1 MCLCILAHQLLTS
14 HATIVAANRE
24 ERYDRPSA
32 APIWQDG
39 IFAGRDQLAGGTWQG
54 LNATGLHVALT
65 NRRGD
70 IADPQRRSRGQLCL
84 DALRLAS
91 AHAAADWLLDHLLHV
106 HYNPC
111 NLLIA
116 DAEQAFAIHYDGHQ
130 ARPIT
135 LEPGLH
141 FLSETDINDP
151 DHPRIRRA
159 RALLSPLADDW
170 PAVKDQL
177 AVVMADHS
185 QAGAICLH
193 GQRGGT
199 LSSAL
204 IALRERSLS
213 GAEFHFATGPPCTHA
228 YADLTSALHKG
239 RPREPTS
246 YERLRKTPIQKIMEP

>member
-1 MCLCILAHQLLTS
+1 
-14 HATIVAANRE
+14 V
-24 ERYDRPSA
+24 
-32 APIWQDG
+32 
-39 IFAGRDQLAGGTWQG
+39 
-54 LNATGLHVALT
+54 
-65 NRRGD
+65 
-70 IADPQRRSRGQLCL
+70 
-84 DALRLAS
+84 
-91 AHAAADWLLDHLLHV
+91 
-106 HYNPC
+106 
-111 NLLIA
+111 
-116 DAEQAFAIHYDGHQ
+116 
-130 ARPIT
+130 
-135 LEPGLH
+135 
-141 FLSETDINDP
+141 
-151 DHPRIRRA
+151 
-159 RALLSPLADDW
+159 LSPLADDW